1 MNIELSPD
9 AAGTFAL
16 ASDRPFIQRRLRRK
30 LVRAL
35 RNQAE
40 SQNFNLDQV
49 NPAQSSLFENF
60 SPDDIK
66 AKAKDVISM
75 KREDIKARIGD
86 VSSLPEDERRL
97 AIRNEITSR
106 IQNNER
112 LQALKEQR
120 SDGIIE
126 FKPMMATTEEREAIN
141 TKITDMITTK
151 REEAKNLFEEYS
163 TLPEDERISALRN
176 GLSSR
181 IEGAALNPIMMTLT
195 GNDDSF
201 FAQIGLQQAAVGV

>member
-1 MNIELSPD
+1 MNLELSPD
-9 AAGTFAL
+9 ASGTFEL
-16 ASDRPFIQRRLRRK
+16 ASGRPFIQRRLRRK

-40 SQNFNLDQV
+40 SQNLNLDQV
-49 NPAQSSLFENF
+49 NPAKSSLFGNF

-66 AKAKDVISM
+66 AQTKEVISK
-75 KREDIKARIGD
+75 KREHIKARIDD
-86 VSSLPEDERRL
+86 VLSLPEDERGP

-120 SDGIIE
+120 SDGIIS
-126 FKPMMATTEEREAIN
+126 FKLMMATPEDRGVIK

-151 REEAKNLFEEYS
+151 REEAKNLIEEYS
-163 TLPEDERISALRN
+163 TLPEDERVSALSN
-176 GLSSR
+176 ELSSR
-181 IEGAALNPIMMTLT
+181 IEGADLNPIMMTLT

-201 FAQIGLQQAAVGV
+201 FAQIGFQQAAVGV

>member
-1 MNIELSPD
+1 MNLELSPD

-66 AKAKDVISM
+66 A
-75 KREDIKARIGD
+75 RIGD

-126 FKPMMATTEEREAIN
+126 FKPMMATTEEREAIK

-163 TLPEDERISALRN
+163 SLPEDERISALRN

>member
-1 MNIELSPD
+1 MNLELSPD
-9 AAGTFAL
+9 ASGTFEL
-16 ASDRPFIQRRLRRK
+16 ASGRPFIQRRLRRK

-40 SQNFNLDQV
+40 SQNFSLEQI

-66 AKAKDVISM
+66 AQTKEVISK
-75 KREDIKARIGD
+75 KREHIKARIDD
-86 VSSLPEDERRL
+86 VLSLPEDERRL
-97 AIRNEITSR
+97 AIRNEITIR

-120 SDGIIE
+120 SDSIIE
-126 FKPMMATTEEREAIN
+126 FKPMMATPEEREAIK

>member
-1 MNIELSPD
+1 MNLELSPD
-9 AAGTFAL
+9 AAGTFAV

-35 RNQAE
+35 RNQAQ
-40 SQNFNLDQV
+40 SQNFNLNQV

-120 SDGIIE
+120 SDSIIE
-126 FKPMMATTEEREAIN
+126 FKPMMATTEEREAIK

>member
-1 MNIELSPD
+1 MNLELSPD

-16 ASDRPFIQRRLRRK
+16 ASDRPFIQRRLPRK

-40 SQNFNLDQV
+40 SQNLNLDQV
-49 NPAQSSLFENF
+49 NPARSSLFDNF

-66 AKAKDVISM
+66 AQTKEVISK
-75 KREDIKARIGD
+75 KREHIKARIDD
-86 VSSLPEDERRL
+86 VLSLPEDERGP

-120 SDGIIE
+120 PDGIIS
-126 FKPMMATTEEREAIN
+126 FKLMMATPEDRGVIK

-201 FAQIGLQQAAVGV
+201 FAQTGFQQAAVGV

>member
-1 MNIELSPD
+1 MNLELSPD

-66 AKAKDVISM
+66 A
-75 KREDIKARIGD
+75 RIGD

-106 IQNNER
+106 IQNNQR

-126 FKPMMATTEEREAIN
+126 FKPMMATTEEREAIK

-163 TLPEDERISALRN
+163 SLPEDERISALRN

>member
-1 MNIELSPD
+1 MNLELSPD

-66 AKAKDVISM
+66 A
-75 KREDIKARIGD
+75 RIGD

-126 FKPMMATTEEREAIN
+126 FKPMMATTEEREAIK

>member
-1 MNIELSPD
+1 MNLQLSPD

-60 SPDDIK
+60 NPDDIK

-126 FKPMMATTEEREAIN
+126 FKPMMATTEEREAIK

>member
-1 MNIELSPD
+1 MNLELSPD

-16 ASDRPFIQRRLRRK
+16 ASDRPFIHRRLRRK

-75 KREDIKARIGD
+75 KCEDIKARIGE

-126 FKPMMATTEEREAIN
+126 FKQMMATTEEREAIK
-141 TKITDMITTK
+141 TKIADMITTK
-151 REEAKNLFEEYS
+151 REETKNLFEKYS
-163 TLPEDERISALRN
+163 TFPEDERISALRN

-181 IEGAALNPIMMTLT
+181 IEGAALNPIMMTLN

-201 FAQIGLQQAAVGV
+201 FAQIELQQAAVGV

>member
-1 MNIELSPD
+1 MNLELSPE

-126 FKPMMATTEEREAIN
+126 FKPMMATTEEREAIK

-201 FAQIGLQQAAVGV
+201 FAQIGFQQAAVGV

>member
-1 MNIELSPD
+1 MNLELSPD
-9 AAGTFAL
+9 ASGTFEL
-16 ASDRPFIQRRLRRK
+16 ATGRPFIQRRLRRK

-40 SQNFNLDQV
+40 SQNLNLDQV

-66 AKAKDVISM
+66 ARIS
-75 KREDIKARIGD
+75 D

-120 SDGIIE
+120 SDRIIE
-126 FKPMMATTEEREAIN
+126 FKPMMATPEEREAIK
-141 TKITDMITTK
+141 TKITDMITDMITTK
-151 REEAKNLFEEYS
+151 RKEAKNLFEEYS
-163 TLPEDERISALRN
+163 TLPEDERISALRD
-176 GLSSR
+176 GISSR

>member
-1 MNIELSPD
+1 MNLELSPD
-9 AAGTFAL
+9 ASGTFEL
-16 ASDRPFIQRRLRRK
+16 ASGRPFIQRRLRRK

-40 SQNFNLDQV
+40 SQNFSLEQI

-66 AKAKDVISM
+66 AQTKEVISK
-75 KREDIKARIGD
+75 KREHIKARIDD
-86 VSSLPEDERRL
+86 VLSLPEDERRL
-97 AIRNEITSR
+97 AIHNEITSR

-120 SDGIIE
+120 SDSIIE
-126 FKPMMATTEEREAIN
+126 FKPMMATPEEREAIK

-176 GLSSR
+176 RLSSR

>member
-1 MNIELSPD
+1 MNLVLSPD

-126 FKPMMATTEEREAIN
+126 FKPMMATTEEREAIK

>member
-1 MNIELSPD
+1 MNLELSPD
-9 AAGTFAL
+9 ASATFEL
-16 ASDRPFIQRRLRRK
+16 VSGRPFIQRRLRRK

-40 SQNFNLDQV
+40 SQNFSLEQI
-49 NPAQSSLFENF
+49 NPAQSSLFDNF

-66 AKAKDVISM
+66 A
-75 KREDIKARIGD
+75 RIDD

-106 IQNNER
+106 IQNIEG

-120 SDGIIE
+120 SDGIIS
-126 FKPMMATTEEREAIN
+126 FKPMMATPEEWEAIK
-141 TKITDMITTK
+141 TKITDVITTK
-151 REEAKNLFEEYS
+151 REEANSLVEEYS
-163 TLPEDERISALRN
+163 PLPEDERISALRN
-176 GLSSR
+176 KLSSR
-181 IEGAALNPIMMTLT
+181 IEGADLNPIIMTLT

-201 FAQIGLQQAAVGV
+201 FAQMGRQQAAGVF

>member
-1 MNIELSPD
+1 MNLELSPD
-9 AAGTFAL
+9 AAGTFVL

-86 VSSLPEDERRL
+86 VSSLPEEGQYPISGFMHFCRCYSNSFFCWNCNFIHNQRWRIWICIYSFRNSCQSSRNWINCICYSNYSQWFCGFYCGLQSWIWLCIDKSTKSSYSRSIIC
-97 AIRNEITSR
+97 IRNR
-106 IQNNER
+106 
-112 LQALKEQR
+112 
-120 SDGIIE
+120 
-126 FKPMMATTEEREAIN
+126 
-141 TKITDMITTK
+141 
-151 REEAKNLFEEYS
+151 
-163 TLPEDERISALRN
+163 
-176 GLSSR
+176 
-181 IEGAALNPIMMTLT
+181 
-195 GNDDSF
+195 
-201 FAQIGLQQAAVGV
+201 

>member
-1 MNIELSPD
+1 MNLELSPD

-49 NPAQSSLFENF
+49 NPAQSSLLENF

-126 FKPMMATTEEREAIN
+126 FKPMMATTEEREAIK

>member
-1 MNIELSPD
+1 MNLELSPD
-9 AAGTFAL
+9 ASGTFEL
-16 ASDRPFIQRRLRRK
+16 ASGRPFIQRRLRRK

-40 SQNFNLDQV
+40 SQNFSLEQI

-66 AKAKDVISM
+66 AQTKEVISK
-75 KREDIKARIGD
+75 KREHIKARIDD
-86 VSSLPEDERRL
+86 VLSLPEDERRL
-97 AIRNEITSR
+97 AIRNEITIR

-126 FKPMMATTEEREAIN
+126 FKPMMATTEEREAIK

>member
-1 MNIELSPD
+1 MNLELSPD

-66 AKAKDVISM
+66 A
-75 KREDIKARIGD
+75 RIGD

-120 SDGIIE
+120 SDSIIE
-126 FKPMMATTEEREAIN
+126 FKPMMATTEEREAIK

>member
-1 MNIELSPD
+1 MNLELSPD

-60 SPDDIK
+60 NPDDIK

-126 FKPMMATTEEREAIN
+126 FKPMMATTEEREAIK

>member
-1 MNIELSPD
+1 MNLELSPD
-9 AAGTFAL
+9 ASGTFEL
-16 ASDRPFIQRRLRRK
+16 ASGRPFIQRRLRRK

-40 SQNFNLDQV
+40 SQNFSLEQI

-66 AKAKDVISM
+66 AQTKEVISK
-75 KREDIKARIGD
+75 KREHIKARIDD
-86 VSSLPEDERRL
+86 VLSLPEDERRL
-97 AIRNEITSR
+97 AIRNEITIR

-126 FKPMMATTEEREAIN
+126 FKPMMATPEEREAIK

>member
-1 MNIELSPD
+1 MNLELSPD
-9 AAGTFAL
+9 AAGTFVL

-30 LVRAL
+30 FVRAL
-35 RNQAE
+35 RDQAE

-66 AKAKDVISM
+66 AKAKDLFSM

-86 VSSLPEDERRL
+86 VSSLPEDERRP

-120 SDGIIE
+120 PDGIIS
-126 FKPMMATTEEREAIN
+126 FKLMMATPEDRGVIK

-151 REEAKNLFEEYS
+151 REDAKNLIEEYS
-163 TLPEDERISALRN
+163 TLPEDERVSALSN
-176 GLSSR
+176 ELSSR
-181 IEGAALNPIMMTLT
+181 IEGADLNPIIMTLT

-201 FAQIGLQQAAVGV
+201 FAQIGRQQAAGIF

>member
-1 MNIELSPD
+1 MNLELSPD

>member
-1 MNIELSPD
+1 MNLELSPD
-9 AAGTFAL
+9 ASGTFEL
-16 ASDRPFIQRRLRRK
+16 ASGRPFIQRRLRRK

-40 SQNFNLDQV
+40 SQNFSLEQI

-60 SPDDIK
+60 SPD
-66 AKAKDVISM
+66 
-75 KREDIKARIGD
+75 DIKARIGD

-126 FKPMMATTEEREAIN
+126 FKPMMATPEEREAIK

>member
-1 MNIELSPD
+1 MNLELSPD
-9 AAGTFAL
+9 AAGRFAL
-16 ASDRPFIQRRLRRK
+16 ASDRPFIQRRPRRK

-60 SPDDIK
+60 NLQP
-66 AKAKDVISM
+66 
-75 KREDIKARIGD
+75 RRHKARIGD

-126 FKPMMATTEEREAIN
+126 FKPMMATTEEREAIK

-151 REEAKNLFEEYS
+151 REEAKNLFKEYS

>member
-1 MNIELSPD
+1 MNLELSPD

-60 SPDDIK
+60 SPDGIK

-126 FKPMMATTEEREAIN
+126 FKPMMATTEEREAIK

>member
-1 MNIELSPD
+1 MNLELSPD
-9 AAGTFAL
+9 AAGTFVL

-30 LVRAL
+30 FVRAL
-35 RNQAE
+35 RDQAE
-40 SQNFNLDQV
+40 SQNFTLDQV

-66 AKAKDVISM
+66 AKVKDLFSM
-75 KREDIKARIGD
+75 KREDVKARIGD

-126 FKPMMATTEEREAIN
+126 FKPMMETTEEREAIK

>member
-1 MNIELSPD
+1 MNLELSPD

-66 AKAKDVISM
+66 A
-75 KREDIKARIGD
+75 RIGD

-126 FKPMMATTEEREAIN
+126 FKPMMATTEEREAIK

-151 REEAKNLFEEYS
+151 HEEAKNLFEEYS
-163 TLPEDERISALRN
+163 SLPEDERISALRN